1 MKSGGFVFD
10 EHERKADRWCAQ
22 YEHWPASATKERN
35 NRREERKEKKKSFST
50 NADAKLIA
58 NNAPFP
64 LHSKYSPQVVLYIVT
79 PLRSSQEQLLRLHLV
94 NKVNQ
99 EFITLI

>member
-22 YEHWPASATKERN
+22 YEHWPASVTKERN
-35 NRREERKEKKKSFST
+35 NRREEREKKKSFST
-50 NADAKLIA
+50 NAEAKLIA

-64 LHSKYSPQVVLYIVT
+64 LHSQHSPQVAFYIVT
-79 PLRSSQEQLLRLHLV
+79 PLRFIGEQLLRLHLM

-99 EFITLI
+99 VLIDLS